1 MARRREDLAAN
12 TFRDFLDLAASFQEC
27 RHCVVDGTVGFNGR
41 RGFFLHFG
49 CFNAHGGHLTYKQ

>member
-1 MARRREDLAAN
+1 
-12 TFRDFLDLAASFQEC
+12 
-27 RHCVVDGTVGFNGR
+27 VGFNGW